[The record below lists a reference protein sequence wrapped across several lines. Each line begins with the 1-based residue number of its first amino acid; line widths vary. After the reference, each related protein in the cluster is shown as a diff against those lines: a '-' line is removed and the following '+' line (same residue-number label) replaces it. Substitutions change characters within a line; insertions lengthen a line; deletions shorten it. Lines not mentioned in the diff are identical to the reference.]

1 MKALKNSLWNKVLET
16 AENQAKNK
24 TILFNLKSNNRN
36 YIKLIQI

>member
-1 MKALKNSLWNKVLET
+1 MKALKNSLWNKVLKT